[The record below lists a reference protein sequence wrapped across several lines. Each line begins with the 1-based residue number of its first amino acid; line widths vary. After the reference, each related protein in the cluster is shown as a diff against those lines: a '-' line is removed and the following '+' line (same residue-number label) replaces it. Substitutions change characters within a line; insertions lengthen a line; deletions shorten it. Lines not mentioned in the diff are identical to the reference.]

1 MLALWS
7 LLLGASVSCACTSAL
22 YVGDDCAV
30 KEKIR
35 FEKLLFGSIKFT
47 AHAASNGSVFT
58 AKVACDSEHW
68 YHDTFTV
75 THSSVTLH
83 RFHASGEESVT
94 YPAPEVDEGWL
105 EFHIKFGKT
114 YELGDA
120 RGSSWIPEGF
130 GLKCDVGSIDVSEGT
145 FMASCP
151 QGTPKWEVEGERCA
165 RVPVPASEDERKLDL
180 SLASRYFF
188 SPVFFLE
195 EAQVQLGTSAGG
207 SVTASGARLSPLP
220 PSTQRVVLS
229 FVPDGG
235 NVSVKVLMAGEML
248 HMLTLRKDPREV
260 KVCGRRSTKFML
272 VLNLETK
279 RTKKEPAGP
288 TFKTKQMMEY
298 VIGGMGALVVML
310 VACLAVSLFRRSHAN
325 QPDPSVEREEDT
337 RTHQEGLQESPS
349 PPCPPPSQ
357 PLSDIPLPP
366 AHTPLPRPHL
376 LLPPPAA
383 SPEEGRDTQGI
394 YYEMLPVMHMALPP
408 RSYDT
413 SETDPQSPTKEPE
426 TGAVWIHSWQVPQ
439 KTIS

>member
-7 LLLGASVSCACTSAL
+7 LLLGASVSCACSSAL

-30 KEKIR
+30 KDTIR

-47 AHAASNGSVFT
+47 AHTPSNGSVFT
-58 AKVACDSEHW
+58 AKVACNSEHW

-94 YPAPEVDEGWL
+94 YPAPEVDEGWV

-165 RVPVPASEDERKLDL
+165 RVPVPASEDKRKLDL

-188 SPVFFLE
+188 SPVFLLE
-195 EAQVQLGTSAGG
+195 EAQVQLGTSGGG

-235 NVSVKVLMAGEML
+235 KVSVKVLMAGDML

-260 KVCGRRSTKFML
+260 KVCGRKSTKFML

-279 RTKKEPAGP
+279 RTKKELGGP
-288 TFKTKQMMEY
+288 TFKTKLMMEY
-298 VIGGMGALVVML
+298 VIGGMGALIVML

-325 QPDPSVEREEDT
+325 QARRGSCARRRPASRGPPEDPHKPAAQHPARPNSAYLEPRAGVPWAFPAGPRISSSPEHVYEEVDDGAGISSKASSSCS
-337 RTHQEGLQESPS
+337 HDFEGL
-349 PPCPPPSQ
+349 
-357 PLSDIPLPP
+357 LSNSVV
-366 AHTPLPRPHL
+366 T
-376 LLPPPAA
+376 
-383 SPEEGRDTQGI
+383 
-394 YYEMLPVMHMALPP
+394 YVN
-408 RSYDT
+408 
-413 SETDPQSPTKEPE
+413 
-426 TGAVWIHSWQVPQ
+426 AV
-439 KTIS
+439 K